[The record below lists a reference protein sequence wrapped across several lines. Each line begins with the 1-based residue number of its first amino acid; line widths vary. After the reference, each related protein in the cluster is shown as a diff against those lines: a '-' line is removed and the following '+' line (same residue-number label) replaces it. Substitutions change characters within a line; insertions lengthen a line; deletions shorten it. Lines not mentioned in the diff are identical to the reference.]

1 MLIRKIKMM
10 YDGGVTKLLING
22 KKTRKIEIGRGI
34 KQGSASSPL
43 LFNLTM
49 THLQEALIS
58 RGLGLQVNGNA
69 LPTLMYMDDAV
80 LLAKSLAE
88 L

>member
-49 THLQEALIS
+49 THL
-58 RGLGLQVNGNA
+58 
-69 LPTLMYMDDAV
+69 
-80 LLAKSLAE
+80 
-88 L
+88 